1 MQGERQ
7 GLRLSVLYGAVSSL
21 FFEPAG
27 VLDLRLEFFFRHGRL
42 GYIHIGAVRTRNVIQ
57 VQTEQTLGVLPGK
70 DGGNIS
76 AEVATLREELRV
88 AEFPHQA
95 GPNLGNL
102 KRIHS
107 WLLGPA
113 GKAEAWQRKDYNI
126 EFIIQVCYKR
136 LGICEQRADS
146 QHLNKR
152 SCPAVGR

>member
-27 VLDLRLEFFFRHGRL
+27 VIHLRPEFFFRHGRL
-42 GYIHIGAVRTRNVIQ
+42 GYIHIGVVRTRNVIQ

-88 AEFPHQA
+88 AELMHQS

-113 GKAEAWQRKDYNI
+113 GKAEAWQRREYNL
-126 EFIIQVCYKR
+126 ECIIRVCSKR
-136 LGICEQRADS
+136 LGICDHPDHS
-146 QHLNKR
+146 QHFAKR
-152 SCPAVGR
+152 SGPSVA